1 MLEPEAYRLNRAR
14 LLAQQPGL
22 EAHLQGSPW
31 SRLDWLPSR
40 SSSPTLRCD
49 GHLVHSLYDPMQEA
63 TRLASGKPESLHIHL
78 GLGLGYLLQTDL
90 SQHGRPALVYEPSP
104 ELLSAFLC
112 RDDLQWFD
120 PARINLCCDLETF
133 EKALRQTIPQVG
145 SLRILVLPYH
155 RHHYPAELKQAL
167 EILEKNR
174 QYQDMGRATLSKVS
188 PIIHAS
194 TLRSLP
200 LALSSPPLDRL
211 VHSFRGLPAVIVAAG
226 PSLEKNLQV
235 LHAFAD
241 RVLIFAISRAVRILE
256 YHGLQPHFVVHI
268 EAQDYSSLLEGC
280 TNLHQAAFLLPD
292 QVERRI
298 LELHPE
304 PNYFFD
310 TPVNMVTQW
319 LGKRFPQLRRIT
331 LETGGSVA
339 TEAFLC
345 AKALGCEP
353 IVLIGQDLATLDGKI
368 YASSPTNADFSYL
381 PVNCRTVPGYFGQPV
396 ASIENYQ
403 HFIYWYQDQ
412 ARSLAAS
419 GENRL
424 FINATEGGAQI
435 RGFVQRPFL
444 QVAEEYFGC
453 SVEAE
458 FRQIIQKT
466 RHPPSVDLAQV
477 AALLADFR
485 RQLAEISSTCSHGLR
500 QLEQTRKFLARMELA
515 KLKTELR
522 RLDLT
527 MEDFTK
533 LNQDWLVFSGFY
545 QRALFEARD
554 QAESAKREG
563 DLLRQIS
570 AQLDELQPQFSG
582 ASQAADNLLPL
593 LSEVEGELIHAG
605 RS

>member
-1 MLEPEAYRLNRAR
+1 MLEPEAFRLNRAR
-14 LLAQQPGL
+14 LLTHQPGL
-22 EAHLQGSPW
+22 KIPLDSSPW

-49 GHLVHSLYDPMQEA
+49 GHLVHSQYDPMQEA
-63 TRLASGKPESLHIHL
+63 LRQAAGTPESLHIHL
-78 GLGLGYLLQTDL
+78 GLGLGYLLQADL
-90 SQHGRPALVYEPSP
+90 SLHDRPALVYEPSP
-104 ELLSAFLC
+104 ALLVAFLS

-120 PARINLCCDLETF
+120 PSRTTICADPESF
-133 EKALRQTIPQVG
+133 EKALRATMPQIG
-145 SLRILVLPYH
+145 SLRVLLLPYH
-155 RHHYPAELKQAL
+155 RHHHPAEVKQAL
-167 EILEKNR
+167 EILQKNR
-174 QYQDMGRATLSKVS
+174 QYQDVGRATLSRVS

-200 LALSSPPLDRL
+200 LTLASPPLDRL
-211 VHSFRGLPAVIVAAG
+211 AGAFRNLPAVIVAAG

-241 RVLIFAISRAVRILE
+241 HVVIFAISRAVRILE

-268 EAQDYSSLLEGC
+268 EAQDYSTLLEGC
-280 TNLHQAAFLLPD
+280 TNLRQAAFLLPD
-292 QVERRI
+292 QVDRRI

-304 PNYFFD
+304 ANYLFD
-310 TPVNMVTQW
+310 TPVNLVTSW
-319 LGKRFPQLRRIT
+319 LGEHLPQLRRIT

-345 AKALGCEP
+345 ARALGCDP

-368 YASSPTNADFSYL
+368 YASSPTNADFRYL
-381 PVNCRTVPGYFGQPV
+381 PANHRTVPGYFGHTV

-412 ARSLAAS
+412 ARSMAEM

-424 FINATEGGAQI
+424 LINATEGGAHI
-435 RGFVQRPFL
+435 RGFVQRPLL
-444 QVAEEYFGC
+444 QVAEEHFTR
-453 SVEAE
+453 SVAE
-458 FRQIIQKT
+458 DFHRIIERT
-466 RHPPSVDLAQV
+466 RRPPAVDFSQV
-477 AALLADFR
+477 ASLLAGFR
-485 RQLAEISSTCSHGLR
+485 RQLAEICTSCSQGLR
-500 QLEQTRKFLARMELA
+500 QLEQARKYLARMELP
-515 KLKTELR
+515 KLKAELR

-527 MEDFTK
+527 MEEFTN
-533 LNQDWLVFSGFY
+533 LNRDWLVFSGFY

-554 QAESAKREG
+554 QAASAKREN

-570 AQLDELQPQFSG
+570 AQLDGLQPQFSG
-582 ASQAADNLLPL
+582 ALRAAEHLNPL

-605 RS
+605 SQ